1 MEHAIENPGHTLT
14 SCKFDSSSGS
24 FITVSNPIGSI
35 FTLVHVDQV
44 DELIRALR
52 EMQTEATMKV
62 LGEFKYGDK
71 TCRLIKQDN
80 LYFCQRWDSYDKD
93 WIEDDIGPLY
103 LAGIVKCAR
112 ESDF

>member
-1 MEHAIENPGHTLT
+1 MERAIHTLT

-35 FTLVHVDQV
+35 FTLVRVDQV
-44 DELIRALR
+44 DELIQALR
-52 EMQTEATMKV
+52 EMQTEATVDV
-62 LGEFKYGDK
+62 LGEFNYSGR
-71 TCRLIKQDN
+71 TCRLVRQDN
-80 LYFCQRWDSYDKD
+80 SYSCQRWDSRDEM
-93 WIEDDIGPLY
+93 WLEDGINSLY